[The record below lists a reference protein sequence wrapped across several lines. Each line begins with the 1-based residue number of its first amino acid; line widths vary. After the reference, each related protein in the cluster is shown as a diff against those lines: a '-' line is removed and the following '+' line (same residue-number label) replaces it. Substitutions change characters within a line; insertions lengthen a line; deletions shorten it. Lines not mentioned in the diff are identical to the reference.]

1 MARLPLVI
9 APDPFLKQV
18 STPVESV
25 TDELRALM
33 DDMFETM
40 IASDGVGLAAIQ
52 VGVPRRILVTNVFES
67 EDEDPIPLR
76 MVNPETIWHSDDE
89 AVTEEGCLSLPDQL
103 AEVARPARVRV
114 RYVDENGEL
123 RELDAERMT
132 ATCVQHEI
140 DHLEGILFVDHLSR
154 IKREM
159 IIRKL
164 VKQQKARASARV

>member
-9 APDPFLKQV
+9 APDPILKKV
-18 STPVESV
+18 STPVDSV
-25 TDELRALM
+25 TEELRTLM

-40 IASDGVGLAAIQ
+40 IASEGIGLAAIQ
-52 VGVPRRILVTNVFES
+52 VGVPRRIIVANVFES
-67 EDEDPIPLR
+67 EDEEPIPLR
-76 MVNPETIWHSDDE
+76 MVNPEIIWHSDDE

-103 AEVARPARVRV
+103 ADVARPDRGRV
-114 RYVDENGEL
+114 RYVDENGEP

-132 ATCVQHEI
+132 ATCVQHEM

-154 IKREM
+154 VKREI

-164 VKQQKARASARV
+164 IKQKKARAAARV

>member
-25 TDELRALM
+25 SDEVRALM
-33 DDMFETM
+33 DAMFETM
-40 IASDGVGLAAIQ
+40 VANDGIGLAAIQ
-52 VGVPRRILVTNVFES
+52 VGVPKRVLVTNVFES
-67 EDEDPIPLR
+67 EDEEPVPLR
-76 MVNPETIWHSDDE
+76 MVNPEILWRSDDE

-103 AEVARPARVRV
+103 AEVVRPARVRL

-132 ATCVQHEI
+132 ATCVQHEM